1 MVRACFLSTH
11 SFNKAKPW
19 SFLGTPDLLQTLV
32 LCPAQPGRLVTAPF
46 LPSGDNKPI
55 WMHAEEREESKVA
68 VRGRAGAGVRGRGE
82 AGGCRGGP
90 SLTSGLPFPQDK
102 RRDSTPYG
110 EYGSWYKACK
120 VDR

>member
-11 SFNKAKPW
+11 SFNEAKPW

-68 VRGRAGAGVRGRGE
+68 VRGRAGVGVRGGGRLGGVGRALLSPPAYLSPRIS
-82 AGGCRGGP
+82 AGTAHPMGNMVAGTRP
-90 SLTSGLPFPQDK
+90 AK
-102 RRDSTPYG
+102 
-110 EYGSWYKACK
+110 
-120 VDR
+120 